1 MEQQFW
7 NLEIFQNLS
16 AESKQSLEN
25 IVKIE
30 RSYLPNELILS
41 EEDEIQYVCIVLEG
55 CLKSSAF
62 TIDGKQ
68 QNASFFFEGD
78 IFPLYMIYGG
88 VTRYFFNTYSI
99 TKSRLLW
106 IHIPELIKMIDADVH
121 LIHNVLRYVSQY
133 ACYNKLLLR
142 ALHYNKVMS
151 RLAFWLLY
159 LNNTDKMIKIPHSQE
174 VLANILHVNRTS
186 LNLEFRNLEK
196 ENIITKKGKYI
207 IINDKKILEQKL

>member
-7 NLEIFQNLS
+7 NVEIFQNLS
-16 AESKQSLEN
+16 AESKQSLN
-25 IVKIE
+25 NMVTIE
-30 RSYLPNELILS
+30 RSYLPNELVLS

-55 CLKSSAF
+55 CLKSTAF
-62 TIDGKQ
+62 TNDGKQ
-68 QNASFFFEGD
+68 QNASFFFATD

-88 VTRYFFNTYSI
+88 VTRYFFNAYSI

-106 IHIPELIKMIDADVH
+106 IRIPEFIAIIDADMT
-121 LIHNVLRYVSQY
+121 LMHNVLRYVSKY

-142 ALHYNKVMS
+142 ALHYNKVVS

-159 LNNTDKMIKIPHSQE
+159 LNNSNEKIEIPHSQE

-207 IINDKKILEQKL
+207 VINDKANLEQKL